1 MKLQD
6 VVVHSVVVSVLATEE
21 DIFAD
26 RLPCDHIVSME
37 GVLDKNFT
45 TNYDVEVLRPLA
57 VPIKLLIPVEE
68 DQVAH
73 LEQAL
78 QDQGVDLVEEMV
90 EGLQEQMKLPYAFQ
104 GSVHAAFSYLRLL
117 DQGIVFF
124 DWVRGLIGFPFQIMS
139 VV

>member
-68 DQVAH
+68 DQVATLNKH
-73 LEQAL
+73 FKIKE
-78 QDQGVDLVEEMV
+78 
-90 EGLQEQMKLPYAFQ
+90 
-104 GSVHAAFSYLRLL
+104 SILL
-117 DQGIVFF
+117 KKWLKDFKS
-124 DWVRGLIGFPFQIMS
+124 R
-139 VV
+139 